1 MTGAGGMAAREPAGA
16 ADSPGW
22 EPSLQFMF
30 FEIKT
35 EEEKKKNNPSPL
47 PLPFFEA
54 PPGLAGAGA
63 LLAAVAARALS
74 IGAFESRS
82 GEFLAFPQ
90 YQPRVAH
97 T

>member
-1 MTGAGGMAAREPAGA
+1 MAAREPAGA
-16 ADSPGW
+16 ADSSGW

-35 EEEKKKNNPSPL
+35 KEEEKKKNNPSPL

>member
-1 MTGAGGMAAREPAGA
+1 MAAREPAGA

-35 EEEKKKNNPSPL
+35 EGKKKKNPSPL

-54 PPGLAGAGA
+54 LPGLAGAGA

-82 GEFLAFPQ
+82 GEFLAFLQ

>member
-1 MTGAGGMAAREPAGA
+1 MAAREPAGA

-54 PPGLAGAGA
+54 PPGLVGAGA

-74 IGAFESRS
+74 IGALESRS
-82 GEFLAFPQ
+82 GEFLAFLQ